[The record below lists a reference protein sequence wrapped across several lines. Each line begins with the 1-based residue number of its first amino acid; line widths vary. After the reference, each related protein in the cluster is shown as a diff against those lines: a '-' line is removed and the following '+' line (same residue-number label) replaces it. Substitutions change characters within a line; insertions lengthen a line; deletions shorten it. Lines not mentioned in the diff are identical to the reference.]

1 MATIRLRASGRFQV
15 IVRKAGLPAISKTFD
30 TYLEADVWTRAI
42 EQGLDLP
49 EAESNKYPK
58 ASKSPTLGDALRLY
72 SERVTPLKKGANQE
86 KTLIQRLQ
94 HHPISAIR
102 LDRIRGMHL
111 SRYRDLRLGSGI
123 SGNTVRIELALISHL
138 FSIAVTDWGF
148 DRLENPVKTMRKP
161 KLSRGRDRRFKSGE
175 EERLLACCEANGK
188 RWLKLTIIVAV
199 ETAMRRGELVSLKW
213 QDVDLNERMVYLG
226 DTKNGESRVVPL
238 SKKAVAALRSIKEN
252 PDIFPWTT
260 SGVQPLPRTY
270 RFPKEYVFA
279 VYRDTISNQF
289 LDMCRRCG
297 IVGLRFHDLR
307 HEATSRLFEKG
318 FKEMEA
324 STITGHKSLAML
336 KRYTHLNP
344 SRFLDRLDADILQ
357 DNRRGVPHDTANK

>member
-1 MATIRLRASGRFQV
+1 M
-15 IVRKAGLPAISKTFD
+15 
-30 TYLEADVWTRAI
+30 
-42 EQGLDLP
+42 
-49 EAESNKYPK
+49 
-58 ASKSPTLGDALRLY
+58 GDALGLY
-72 SERVTPLKKGANQE
+72 AQRVTPLKKGARQE

-94 HHPISAIR
+94 HHPISGLQLDKIR
-102 LDRIRGMHL
+102 SMHL
-111 SRYRDLRLGSGI
+111 SSYRDRRLTSGI

-148 DRLENPVKTMRKP
+148 DGLKNPVKTMRKP
-161 KLSRGRDRRFKSGE
+161 KIPRGRDRRFKAGE
-175 EERLLACCEANGK
+175 EERLLACCEDHGK

-199 ETAMRRGELVSLKW
+199 ETAMRRGELVSLRW

-226 DTKNGESRVVPL
+226 DTKNGDSRVVPL
-238 SKKAVAALRSIKEN
+238 SKKAVAALRTIKEN
-252 PDIFPWTT
+252 PDIFPWTRP
-260 SGVQPLPRTY
+260 GLQPLPRTY
-270 RFPKEYVFA
+270 RSPKEYVFA
-279 VYRDTISNQF
+279 VFRDTISNQF
-289 LDMCRRCG
+289 LDMCRKCG

-344 SRFLDRLDADILQ
+344 SRFLDRLDAELI
-357 DNRRGVPHDTANK
+357 HDRPRDEQNTNPNQ